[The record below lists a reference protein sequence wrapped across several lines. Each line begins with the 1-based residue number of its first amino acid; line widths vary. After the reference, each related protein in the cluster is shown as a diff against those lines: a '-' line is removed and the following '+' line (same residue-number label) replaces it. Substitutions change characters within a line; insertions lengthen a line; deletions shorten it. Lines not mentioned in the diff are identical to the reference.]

1 MQKLNYLLITG
12 SSGCGK
18 DTVVNYIVNS
28 DMNKYTTYKYYTTR
42 PPRNNYETGYY
53 FLNNEK
59 LNVTLETCKKGI
71 ISDRIFTDYLWR
83 YVWVDNYINIYL
95 TGGEEVY
102 SSIAEYFLENRII
115 VLPVTTTQIMD
126 FLVYISLYNTD
137 AQNIIENIFCTRIV
151 PDEDIHR
158 KNALD
163 NRKGTEK
170 EEIERRIKADS
181 VLYTTDVINH
191 IKAYGRILNS
201 TSVNFHWLPEI
212 INTYDDRT
220 FYSANIILRFI
231 DQIKGGDNDGNHK

>member
-71 ISDRIFTDYLWR
+71 ISDRIFTNNLWR
-83 YVWVDNYINIYL
+83 YVWVDDYINTYLVNEEEIYSPV
-95 TGGEEVY
+95 T
-102 SSIAEYFLENRII
+102 EYLLGNRLI

-137 AQNIIENIFCTRIV
+137 VQNIIENIFCTRIV

-191 IKAYGRILNS
+191 IKAYGSILNS

-220 FYSANIILRFI
+220 FYSVDIILKFI
-231 DQIKGGDNDGNHK
+231 DQTGGNNNDK